1 MSTLSQFRVGI
12 TSSICPT
19 SATITFRSSTLTPA
33 NFDTA
38 APLGS
43 RPNIACGFLLCKTAG
58 TAWIVAPSCTQVS
71 RIWVARED
79 AITCANA
86 LTGHSGTWFIPTSA
100 QLQNP
105 GYTCRQ
111 YWDTFNTASY
121 WSSTESDATT
131 AVRVLFNTGSPN
143 ITNKTLIGCVRAFR
157 CITY

>member
-1 MSTLSQFRVGI
+1 
-12 TSSICPT
+12 
-19 SATITFRSSTLTPA
+19 
-33 NFDTA
+33 
-38 APLGS
+38 
-43 RPNIACGFLLCKTAG
+43 LLCKTAG

-111 YWDTFNTASY
+111 YWDTFIFSSY
-121 WSSTESDATT
+121 WSSSEFNGTLAC
-131 AVRVLFNTGSPN
+131 RVVFSNGSTFCSP
-143 ITNKTLIGCVRAFR
+143 KTSAYYVRAFR

>member
-1 MSTLSQFRVGI
+1 
-12 TSSICPT
+12 
-19 SATITFRSSTLTPA
+19 
-33 NFDTA
+33 
-38 APLGS
+38 
-43 RPNIACGFLLCKTAG
+43 LLCKTAG

-71 RIWVARED
+71 RIWVDRGD

-111 YWDTFNTASY
+111 YWDTFNTTPY
-121 WSSTESDATT
+121 WSSTENNASHACAVVFSNGTTDA
-131 AVRVLFNTGSPN
+131 LSKTGARD
-143 ITNKTLIGCVRAFR
+143 VRAFR

>member
-1 MSTLSQFRVGI
+1 
-12 TSSICPT
+12 
-19 SATITFRSSTLTPA
+19 
-33 NFDTA
+33 
-38 APLGS
+38 
-43 RPNIACGFLLCKTAG
+43 LLCKTAG

-111 YWDTFNTASY
+111 YWDTFNTALY
-121 WSSTESDATT
+121 WSSTEFNATN
-131 AVRVLFNTGSPN
+131 ACCVSFNNGGAGSLS
-143 ITNKTLIGCVRAFR
+143 KTLGLYARAFR

>member
-71 RIWVARED
+71 RIWVDRGD

-111 YWDTFNTASY
+111 YWDTFNTTRY
-121 WSSTESDATT
+121 WSSTDSNATFACFVCFT
-131 AVRVLFNTGSPN
+131 NGNTGVNS
-143 ITNKTLIGCVRAFR
+143 KTLVYCVRAFR